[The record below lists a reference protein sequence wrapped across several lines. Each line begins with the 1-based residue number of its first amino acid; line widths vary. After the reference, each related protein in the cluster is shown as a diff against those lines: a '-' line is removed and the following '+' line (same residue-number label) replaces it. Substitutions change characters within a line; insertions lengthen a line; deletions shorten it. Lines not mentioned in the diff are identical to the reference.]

1 MNMKYELAVAHRVC
15 PTLAKVAVCYSDKLA
30 MVRATAVSLARALN
44 GIRTKLTVILDGCD
58 SSYEKLF
65 DEVFSDGAVKGVDY
79 ERIFTPAIGN
89 HATYA
94 KQQEIL
100 ERDLSESEYLYFSE
114 DDYIYRPN
122 AFRAMMN
129 CLKQSDVDFVTP
141 LDHPDR
147 YLKLILES
155 RKVEI
160 KVSGGCHW
168 REIGTTCCTFMTK
181 HNVFA
186 ESRNLLKCYGAG
198 GCDCTLWLGLTKDN
212 IFCFFSMLKNLLCYL
227 LTGRNDWSKCI
238 HISAWK
244 YHHLN
249 LVLTR
254 KYRLWGPMPTLA
266 VHLAQPSIP
275 PFAEA
280 ILGTDRIEYCD

>member
-15 PTLAKVAVCYSDKLA
+15 PTLAKVAVRYNDKLT
-30 MVRATAVSLARALN
+30 MVKVTALSLARALS

-65 DEVFSDGAVKGVDY
+65 DEIFANGAVSNVDY
-79 ERIFTPAIGN
+79 ERMSTPAIGN

-100 ERDLSESEYLYFSE
+100 ERDLPESEYLYFSE
-114 DDYIYRPN
+114 DDYIYNPM
-122 AFRAMMN
+122 AFRAMMD
-129 CLKQSDVDFVTP
+129 CLRQSDVDFVTP

-147 YLKLILES
+147 YVKLIPES

-160 KVSGGCHW
+160 KVSEYCHW
-168 REIGTTCCTFMTK
+168 REVGTTCCTFMTK
-181 HNVFA
+181 HTVFA
-186 ESRNLLKCYGAG
+186 ESRKLLECYGNG
-198 GCDCTLWLGLTKDN
+198 GCDGTLWVGLTKDN
-212 IFCFFSMLKNLLCYL
+212 IFCFCAILKNLLRYL
-227 LTGRNDWSKCI
+227 FTGRNDWSRCI
-238 HISAWK
+238 HVSAWK

-249 LVLTR
+249 LVFTR

-266 VHLAQPSIP
+266 VHLARTSIP
-275 PFAEA
+275 PFADA
-280 ILGTDRIEYCD
+280 LLLTD